1 MTQEEFAVLLPAIG
15 SDLAAMIA
23 ERQGVSEEEAIK
35 KLYASKL
42 YALLEQ
48 EDTKVWYYSTHMLY
62 ALFEEETET
71 GEIHFPDV

>member
-1 MTQEEFAVLLPAIG
+1 MDEEQFAALMPVIVADFAGKI
-15 SDLAAMIA
+15 S
-23 ERQGVSEEEAIK
+23 EKQGIPEEEAIR

-48 EDTKVWYYSTHMLY
+48 EDTKVWYYSSEMLY
-62 ALFEEETET
+62 ALYEQEEST